1 VKESAIVGKKVLGIL
16 GGMGPDATCYF
27 FQRVVRLTDAKSDS
41 DHIEI
46 VIHNN
51 TKVPDR
57 TRAILAGGES
67 PVGELIR
74 SAKLLERAGADMIAI
89 PCITAHNF
97 VDQVARETRTP
108 ILHAIRET
116 VSYLRRS
123 HPHVRRVGVL
133 STTGTFRSGIFQ
145 NVLSDSG
152 FEPKALPLDMQEKYV
167 MEAIYASNGIK
178 AGYLEGESRNMLL
191 HAANQLIAQGVD
203 ALIAGCTEI
212 PLAIRQADF
221 TLPFI
226 DPMEVLA
233 LRSIEECL
241 SR

>member
-1 VKESAIVGKKVLGIL
+1 MQERGKVGKKVLGIL

-27 FQRVVRLTDAKSDS
+27 FNRVIRLTDAKSDT

-67 PVGELIR
+67 PIGELVR
-74 SAKLLERAGADMIAI
+74 SARLLENAGADVIAI

-97 VDQVARETRTP
+97 LDRVARETRVP

-116 VSYLRRS
+116 VSFLGKN
-123 HPHVRRVGVL
+123 HPRVERVGVL
-133 STTGTFRSGIFQ
+133 STTGTFQTRLIQ
-145 NVLSDSG
+145 NVLTSSG
-152 FEPKALPLDMQEKYV
+152 FEPLALPLESQVKYV

-178 AGYLEGESRNMLL
+178 AGYRDGESREKLL
-191 HAANQLIAQGVD
+191 HAAGLLIGQGAD
-203 ALIAGCTEI
+203 AIIAGCTEI

-221 TLPFI
+221 ALPFI
-226 DPMEVLA
+226 DPMEILA
-233 LRSIEECL
+233 LRSIEECQG
-241 SR
+241 R

>member
-1 VKESAIVGKKVLGIL
+1 MGKKVLGIL

-27 FQRVVRLTDAKSDS
+27 FNRVIRLTGAKSDS

-67 PVGELIR
+67 PVGELVR
-74 SAKLLERAGADMIAI
+74 SAKLLENAGADVIAI

-97 VDQVARETRTP
+97 VDQVASETRIP

-116 VSYLRRS
+116 VSFLRRS
-123 HPHVRRVGVL
+123 HPLIRRVGVL
-133 STTGTFRSGIFQ
+133 STTGTFQTLLFQ
-145 NVLSDSG
+145 NVLACSG
-152 FEPKALPLDMQEKYV
+152 FEHMALTLDIQEKYV

-178 AGYLEGESRNMLL
+178 AGFLEGESRAKLL
-191 HAANQLIAQGVD
+191 HAAGLLIAQGAD
-203 ALIAGCTEI
+203 AIIAGCTEI
-212 PLAIRQADF
+212 PLAIRQEDF

-226 DPMEVLA
+226 DPMEGLA
-233 LRSIEECL
+233 FRSIEEC
-241 SR
+241 RGR